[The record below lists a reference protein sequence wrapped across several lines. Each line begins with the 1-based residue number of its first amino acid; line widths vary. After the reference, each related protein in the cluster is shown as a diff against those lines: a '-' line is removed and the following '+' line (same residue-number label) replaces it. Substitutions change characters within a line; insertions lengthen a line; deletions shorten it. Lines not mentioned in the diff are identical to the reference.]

1 MAATRCRLARSSA
14 EGPWLGSLWDSET
27 DGQIDVLRFA
37 DQFPKAM
44 VVTALQRH
52 RDRSALVERHD
63 FDGGGGEAIQF
74 GRIEIDLG
82 RNRQSERQFEVVE
95 CSLQPV
101 ARRPVGVAA
110 EQRQVGTR
118 AGHDPPGASQGC
130 CRGADGLESKQ
141 RRGAGHQVQPP
152 AGRQMRLDQVKNS
165 VISGVSNQPH

>member
-1 MAATRCRLARSSA
+1 MRLVVAALVHCASNRGSANFRRLAQ
-14 EGPWLGSLWDSET
+14 P
-27 DGQIDVLRFA
+27 LRHLPG
-37 DQFPKAM
+37 DM
-44 VVTALQRH
+44 
-52 RDRSALVERHD
+52 
-63 FDGGGGEAIQF
+63 GG
-74 GRIEIDLG
+74 
-82 RNRQSERQFEVVE
+82 
-95 CSLQPV
+95 LQPV